1 MQRTGDFV
9 EGLADHVVEFAL
21 GRGDEGLDA
30 DEAGKLAD
38 GLAVDVGEAQLL
50 VEVLDFWGAL
60 DPAADFDEIRNLERR
75 IQRLDEEIDRLVY
88 GLYGLTEAEIKIVK
102 GG

>member
-1 MQRTGDFV
+1 LYKKNNSKQRRLAHSFIQMQRTGDFV

-50 VEVLDFWGAL
+50 VEVLDF
-60 DPAADFDEIRNLERR
+60 
-75 IQRLDEEIDRLVY
+75 
-88 GLYGLTEAEIKIVK
+88 
-102 GG
+102 